1 MDIVEYE
8 ALCNM
13 QLCIIPVPTP
23 AIPDNHILLGSISSS
38 SLGRLRYADLQTRH
52 SGRPGSR
59 SPRMHVFDISQQRI
73 ARNQGIPQLLMLC
86 HPYAM
91 HSSCQV

>member
-52 SGRPGSR
+52 WK
-59 SPRMHVFDISQQRI
+59 
-73 ARNQGIPQLLMLC
+73 ARK
-86 HPYAM
+86 
-91 HSSCQV
+91 